1 MRFFPNTY
9 PDFSDQSVLSDPGLY
24 LTKAKQVASF
34 INANIKHV
42 EQTNIDGGLYVG
54 PAGVAYALWYARV

>member
-9 PDFSDQSVLSDPGLY
+9 PDFSGQGDVSDPSLY

-42 EQTNIDGGLYVG
+42 EQNNIDGGLYVG
-54 PAGVAYALWYARV
+54 PAGVAYAFW